1 MFVYRV
7 RVNYLFYMKGQYDI
21 MEQEKFPEQE
31 GNENGKLNK
40 NYIWLLVIIAVSFVF
55 CIRINELEREL
66 NRLKD
71 QVEGHKLTLDGYEQG
86 KIENSIAESPPVSS
100 SNEETAEN
108 SAVTENN
115 QSMDISELAQ
125 AKHKVYLTFDD
136 GPSANTEAILDILD
150 QYQVKATFFVLGKED
165 ETSKERLRMIY
176 ERGHTIGMHSYS
188 HVYSEIYGSLD
199 GFKADFWKAKQ
210 YLLDTIGA
218 DCMFYRFPGG
228 SSNTASFID
237 IRECITFLN
246 EQGVEYYDWNIIS
259 GDGSSRKLPR
269 EEIVKNCTESIQNY
283 GTSIILLH
291 DASSKTETVEAL
303 PEIIETILAMEETAI
318 LPLSEDTKPVHHVVV
333 EKDINVE
340 ESQNQEETDAS
351 AVNTTDISAELT
363 IEETTGE

>member
-1 MFVYRV
+1 
-7 RVNYLFYMKGQYDI
+7 MKGQYDI
-21 MEQEKFPEQE
+21 MEQEKLPEQE
-31 GNENGKLNK
+31 VSENRKLNK
-40 NYIWLLVIIAVSFVF
+40 TYIWLLVIIAVSFVF
-55 CIRINELEREL
+55 CIRINGLEREL
-66 NRLKD
+66 NRLKG
-71 QVEGHKLTLDGYEQG
+71 QVEEHKLTLEGYEQD
-86 KIENSIAESPPVSS
+86 KVELNNSEFPPVSS
-100 SNEETAEN
+100 NKEEKAEN
-108 SAVTENN
+108 SADMENN
-115 QSMDISELAQ
+115 QPMDTSEVVQ

-150 QYQVKATFFVLGKED
+150 EYQVKATFFVLGKED

-188 HVYSEIYGSLD
+188 HVYSEIYGSLE

-218 DCMFYRFPGG
+218 DCRFYRFPGG
-228 SSNTASFID
+228 SSNTATVID
-237 IRECITFLN
+237 IRECIEFLE

-259 GDGSSRKLPR
+259 GDGSSRKLAK

-291 DASSKTETVEAL
+291 DASSKKETVEAL
-303 PEIIETILAMEETAI
+303 PEIIETILAMEDTVI

-333 EKDINVE
+333 EKDINDE
-340 ESQNQEETDAS
+340 EIQNQEETDTS
-351 AVNTTDISAELT
+351 AANTTDNAAELT

>member
-1 MFVYRV
+1 
-7 RVNYLFYMKGQYDI
+7 MKGQYDI
-21 MEQEKFPEQE
+21 MEQEKIPQQE
-31 GNENGKLNK
+31 SDECSKMNRP
-40 NYIWLLVIIAVSFVF
+40 YIWLMVIVAVSLVF
-55 CIRINELEREL
+55 CIRINGLEREL
-66 NRLKD
+66 NKLKD
-71 QVEGHKLTLDGYEQG
+71 QVEGHKLTLDGYEQD
-86 KIENSIAESPPVSS
+86 IAESNISELPPVSS
-100 SNEETAEN
+100 QGEETAGN
-108 SAVTENN
+108 SAVVEDKSYLNEE
-115 QSMDISELAQ
+115 ELIQ

-150 QYQVKATFFVLGKED
+150 EYQVKATFFVLGKED

-228 SSNTASFID
+228 SSNTAGVID
-237 IRECITFLN
+237 IRECIAFLE

-259 GDGSSRKLPR
+259 GDGSSRKLPK
-269 EEIVKNCTESIQNY
+269 EEIIRNCTESIQNY

-291 DASSKTETVEAL
+291 DASSKKETVEAL
-303 PEIIETILAMEETAI
+303 PEIIETILAMEDTVI

-333 EKDINVE
+333 EKEINAE
-340 ESQNQEETDAS
+340 EIQNQEETDTS
-351 AVNTTDISAELT
+351 AANTTDHAAELT

>member
-1 MFVYRV
+1 
-7 RVNYLFYMKGQYDI
+7 MKGQYDI

-31 GNENGKLNK
+31 GNENSKSGRT
-40 NYIWLLVIIAVSFVF
+40 YIWLLVIIAVSFVF
-55 CIRINELEREL
+55 CIRINGLEREL
-66 NRLKD
+66 NKLKD
-71 QVEGHKLTLDGYEQG
+71 QVEGHKLTLEVYEQD
-86 KIENSIAESPPVSS
+86 KVENINSELPPVSS
-100 SNEETAEN
+100 DNEETAEN
-108 SAVTENN
+108 SAVMENS
-115 QSMDISELAQ
+115 QSMNSSEVAQ

-176 ERGHTIGMHSYS
+176 EKGHTIGMHSYS
-188 HVYSEIYGSLD
+188 HVYSEIYGSLE

-218 DCMFYRFPGG
+218 DCRFFRFPGG
-228 SSNTASFID
+228 SSNTASVID
-237 IRECITFLN
+237 IRECIAFLE
-246 EQGVEYYDWNIIS
+246 EQGVEYYDWNIVS
-259 GDGSSRKLPR
+259 GDGSSRKLPK

-291 DASSKTETVEAL
+291 DASSKKETVEAL
-303 PEIIETILAMEETAI
+303 PEIIETILAMEDTVI

-333 EKDINVE
+333 EKEINVE
-340 ESQNQEETDAS
+340 ASESQEETDTS
-351 AVNTTDISAELT
+351 VVNMTDNSAELT